1 MSKFTHLDAFLLL
14 CSIFTY
20 IVDVALGE
28 HTNMMSK
35 VLLRKGIWHRKGTQK
50 AAMLMLTNHFVIK
63 LVHV

>member
-28 HTNMMSK
+28 HTHMKSAVGWGRGVPKKQSK
-35 VLLRKGIWHRKGTQK
+35 GSLGTRDLGTKGS
-50 AAMLMLTNHFVIK
+50 
-63 LVHV
+63 